1 MSFCSD
7 EELGHRLNAVAFLT
21 AIVLP
26 VLFFI
31 RVINL
36 LFVPLLVR
44 VFGLYLDYHIISICR
59 LDPALSLNQIKN
71 KTVLMKQSTALDI
84 LKTGNNVFL
93 TGSAGSGKT
102 YTLNQYIHYLRAR
115 RISVATTA
123 STGIAATHMNGITI
137 HSWSGIG
144 IKDELSDRDL
154 ANLSRKKILKDRLRD
169 TAVLIIDE
177 ISMLHAKQLNAVNQ
191 VLKHMRQNDKPFGGI
206 QVVVAGDFFQLPPVG
221 SRGESN
227 REKFAFMS
235 DAWLEAGFKICYLTE
250 QHRQNTEDE
259 TEVISLDN
267 ILNQIRGEEGVSAE
281 AIQALQNTF
290 YQDVDINR
298 TRLFTHNVNVNKIN
312 ENELAL
318 LDGETVTYRAI
329 AHGDD
334 KLVETLKKS
343 VRTSDELTLKVGA
356 KVMFIKN
363 NNELGVSNGTMGEL
377 VGFTTIKPLK
387 STKER
392 NFSEEDLEDD
402 LEAIENENASEE
414 SANHDESLTQIEDD
428 SEAED
433 KTLVSADRYPIIKLN
448 SGRQVIAEGEEW
460 VVEDEHGEVL
470 ASYTQIPLTLAWAI
484 TIHKSQGM
492 TLDAAEIDLSKTFE
506 LGQGYVAL
514 SRLKSLEGLKLL
526 GMNDLSLRLDPL
538 ARGADARF
546 QQLSEEAQQTFTA
559 IELEVL
565 KESHDR
571 FVLVSGGTLSK
582 AHIEAFE
589 KSLQSR
595 KKKQAQQLAQ
605 KDKLSNQLKDLS
617 DSTLMETRRL
627 LEESLTIAEIAQTR
641 GLAQSTIMKH
651 LAQLKRQEPSLSCE
665 HLRPDVLTLDKVSEA
680 VESIVAKA
688 NPNDFQ
694 AVDETIKTAK
704 ASKNMQ
710 LFSKDNIKLR
720 PIYELLKEQIDY
732 NTIRLALIFID

>member
-1 MSFCSD
+1 
-7 EELGHRLNAVAFLT
+7 
-21 AIVLP
+21 
-26 VLFFI
+26 
-31 RVINL
+31 
-36 LFVPLLVR
+36 
-44 VFGLYLDYHIISICR
+44 
-59 LDPALSLNQIKN
+59 
-71 KTVLMKQSTALDI
+71 MKQATALDI
-84 LKTGNNVFL
+84 LKTGKNVFL

-102 YTLNQYIHYLRAR
+102 YTLNEYIHYLRAR
-115 RISVATTA
+115 RVPVATTA

-144 IKDELSDRDL
+144 IKDELSERDL
-154 ANLSRKKILKDRLRD
+154 ANLSRKKILKDRLRE

-191 VLKHMRQNDKPFGGI
+191 VLKHMRQSEEPFGGI
-206 QVVVAGDFFQLPPVG
+206 QLVVAGDFFQLPPVG
-221 SRGESN
+221 NRGETN

-235 DAWLEAGFKICYLTE
+235 EAWLEAGFKICYLSE
-250 QHRQNTEDE
+250 QHRQNTDE
-259 TEVISLDN
+259 ENAISLDS
-267 ILNQIRGEEGVSAE
+267 ILNQIRGEEGVSFE
-281 AIQALQNTF
+281 AIEALQNTF

-312 ENELAL
+312 EHELAL
-318 LDGETVTYRAI
+318 LNGETVTYNAI
-329 AHGDD
+329 AHGDN

-387 STKER
+387 SSSDHSAI
-392 NFSEEDLEDD
+392 SEDSESDD
-402 LEAIENENASEE
+402 LEVETTDIDNEE
-414 SANHDESLTQIEDD
+414 SDETIVAVDGDEELEST
-428 SEAED
+428 A
-433 KTLVSADRYPIIKLN
+433 LVSTDRYPVIKLN
-448 SGRQVIAEGEEW
+448 NGRQVIAEGEEW
-460 VVEDEHGEVL
+460 VVEDENGEIL

-546 QQLSEEAQQTFTA
+546 KVLSSEAEQTFEK
-559 IELEVL
+559 IKSEVL
-565 KESHDR
+565 EESHER
-571 FVLVSGGTLSK
+571 FVLVSGGTLNK
-582 AHIEAFE
+582 AYIEAFE
-589 KSLQSR
+589 KSLKSR
-595 KKKQAQQLAQ
+595 KKKQAQMLAQ
-605 KDKLSNQLKDLS
+605 KDKLSNQLNDHS
-617 DSTLMETRRL
+617 DSTLMTTKLL
-627 LEESLTIAEIAQTR
+627 LEESLTIAEIAEAR
-641 GLAQSTIMKH
+641 GLAQATIMGH
-651 LAQLKRQEPSLSCE
+651 VARLKRQYPELNCE

-680 VESIVAKA
+680 VEAIVAA
-688 NPNDFQ
+688 ADPNDFQ
-694 AVDETIKTAK
+694 EGSEDSSATAN
-704 ASKNMQ
+704 SKQGINP
-710 LFSKDNIKLR
+710 FSKDRIKLR
-720 PIYELLKEQIDY
+720 PIYEYLKEQIDY